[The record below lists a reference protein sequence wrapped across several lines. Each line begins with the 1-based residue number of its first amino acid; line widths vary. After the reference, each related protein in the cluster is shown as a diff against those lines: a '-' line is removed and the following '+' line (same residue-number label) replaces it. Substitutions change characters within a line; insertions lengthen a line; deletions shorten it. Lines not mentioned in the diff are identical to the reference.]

1 MKKNVVF
8 WTGVQKERFSEKYG
22 GFEWMEMS
30 KKTWEFWCA
39 KNDCI
44 FFHYDSPT
52 HDDFFEYRITWQRW
66 FDVFDKLEQSNI
78 EYDKILMVDACTM
91 IKWDTPNIFDLVDDR
106 MVGWRD
112 MDNMKWIFESINGYN
127 EFFNKFS
134 FDLAQ
139 YINAGFVI
147 INKKHKSIFSKFKEF
162 YETNKDKLISLQD
175 EIVKKGT
182 DQTPFN
188 YWLQINNVDVNFN
201 LPISFRLSHI
211 HRKDM
216 LGYNWQIDEDETPF
230 FLKYS
235 YVWQFNGFP
244 KNERTN
250 LMGQVWKLIK
260 HNYMLSPNIDAII
273 ESIGEDKHTN
283 ITTTSNQFKID
294 VWNYFKDFKNKIAVE
309 LGTHK
314 GQTTKVLSYCFKKV
328 FTINREERSFKD
340 TKKLNVGLDNIK
352 YVPFDLYSSNEL
364 PVEDSV
370 SMFLIDA
377 GHLYENVVMD
387 INRCLGANIEDECY
401 IVFDDYGMNI
411 HRDQVKRAVD
421 EFIGLGKI
429 EIIKKIGHE
438 PGHIFDK
445 EKNRVLE
452 DYEGLI
458 CKVVK

>member
-30 KKTWEFWCA
+30 KKTWQFWCA

-66 FDVFDKLEQSNI
+66 FDVFDKLEQSNVN
-78 EYDKILMVDACTM
+78 YDKILMVDACSM
-91 IKWDTPNIFDLVDDR
+91 VKWNTPNIFDLVDDKL
-106 MVGWRD
+106 VGWRD
-112 MDNMKWIFESINGYN
+112 MDNMKWIYESINGYN
-127 EFFNKFS
+127 KFFNKFD
-134 FDLAQ
+134 FDLFR

-147 INKKHKSIFSKFKEF
+147 INKKHKPIFSKFKEF

-175 EIVKKGT
+175 EIIKKGT

-188 YWLQINNVDVNFN
+188 YWLQINNVDVNLD

-216 LGYNWQIDEDETPF
+216 FGYNWQIDEDETPF

-244 KNERTN
+244 KNQRTKV
-250 LMGQVWKLIK
+250 MSQVWKLIR
-260 HNYMLSPNIDAII
+260 HNYMLSPNIDYIL

-283 ITTTSNQFKID
+283 MTTTSNQFKID
-294 VWNYFKDFKNKIAVE
+294 VWDYFKDFKNKTAVE

-314 GQTTKVLSYCFKKV
+314 GYTTKVLSYCFEKV
-328 FTINREERSFKD
+328 FTINREEKSFKD
-340 TKKLNVGLDNIK
+340 TKKFNVGLDNIK

-364 PVEDSV
+364 PIKDSV

-387 INRCLGANIEDECY
+387 INRCLTANIEDECY
-401 IVFDDYGMNI
+401 IVFDDYGMNV
-411 HRDQVKRAVD
+411 HRNHVKRAVD
-421 EFIGLGKI
+421 EFIDLGKI
-429 EIIKKIGHE
+429 KIIKKIGHT
-438 PGHIFDK
+438 PGHIFNK
-445 EKNRVLE
+445 EKNKVLE
-452 DYEGLI
+452 DHEGLI
-458 CKVVK
+458 CKVIK

>member
-1 MKKNVVF
+1 V
-8 WTGVQKERFSEKYG
+8 E
-22 GFEWMEMS
+22 
-30 KKTWEFWCA
+30 
-39 KNDCI
+39 
-44 FFHYDSPT
+44 
-52 HDDFFEYRITWQRW
+52 
-66 FDVFDKLEQSNI
+66 
-78 EYDKILMVDACTM
+78 
-91 IKWDTPNIFDLVDDR
+91 
-106 MVGWRD
+106 
-112 MDNMKWIFESINGYN
+112 
-127 EFFNKFS
+127 
-134 FDLAQ
+134 
-139 YINAGFVI
+139 
-147 INKKHKSIFSKFKEF
+147 
-162 YETNKDKLISLQD
+162 LQD
-175 EIVKKGT
+175 KSVRKGT
-182 DQTPFN
+182 EQTPLN
-188 YWLQINNVDVNFN
+188 YWLQMNNVEMN
-201 LPISFRLSHI
+201 LDLPFSYKLTHI

-216 LGYNWQIDEDETPF
+216 FNHNWQLNEDMTPF
-230 FLKYS
+230 FIKYGKNW
-235 YVWQFNGFP
+235 VFNGFP
-244 KNERTN
+244 KNERTD
-250 LMGQVWKLIK
+250 LMGQVWKLIR

-273 ESIGEDKHTN
+273 KSIGEDKHTN

-421 EFIGLGKI
+421 EFIDLGKI

-438 PGHIFDK
+438 SGHVFDK
-445 EKNRVLE
+445 DKNRVLE